1 MAAREVLT
9 SLDRD
14 EERLQ
19 KPLQDEACEAK
30 LGGNAA
36 PLHALRLSRRVTM
49 ANYHI
54 ELRTHERVWDTVDI
68 TSADL
73 EGFADRGCSLRRRT
87 SPGPRQA
94 DLGRQGLAHRRDDE
108 SGLILYAMSIFATDS
123 AATMHA
129 RR

>member
-1 MAAREVLT
+1 
-9 SLDRD
+9 
-14 EERLQ
+14 
-19 KPLQDEACEAK
+19 
-30 LGGNAA
+30 
-36 PLHALRLSRRVTM
+36 M

-73 EGFADRGCSLRRRT
+73 EALRIEVARFVGELLRDHAMQIWADKDWRIDVT
-87 SPGPRQA
+87 
-94 DLGRQGLAHRRDDE
+94 DE
-108 SGLILYAMSIFATDS
+108 DGLILYAMSIFATDS

>member
-9 SLDRD
+9 SLDRED
-14 EERLQ
+14 ERLQ
-19 KPLQDEACEAK
+19 KPLQDEACESK

-73 EGFADRGCSLRRRT
+73 EGLRVEVARFVGELLRDHAKQIWADKDWRIDVT
-87 SPGPRQA
+87 
-94 DLGRQGLAHRRDDE
+94 DE